1 MRILIADDDPGT
13 LFALKASL
21 VSNGHQ
27 IITASN
33 GDQAIK
39 FIKEEK
45 EKGRALDIIIT
56 DLRMPGLNGLDL
68 IQSAGSIFPSIS
80 TVLMTAHGDTDVEKT
95 VMSIE
100 GCTYLEKPF
109 GSETIQRLIKRITNG
124 RRINNGK
131 ERK

>member
-13 LFALKASL
+13 LFALKATL

-27 IITASN
+27 IITTN
-33 GDQAIK
+33 DGDQAIK

-124 RRINNGK
+124 RRINNGE